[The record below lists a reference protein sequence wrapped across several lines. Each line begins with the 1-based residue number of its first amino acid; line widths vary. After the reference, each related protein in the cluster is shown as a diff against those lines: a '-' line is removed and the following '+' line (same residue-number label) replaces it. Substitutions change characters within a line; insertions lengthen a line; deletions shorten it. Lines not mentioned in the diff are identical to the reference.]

1 MLVTVSPELRSFVE
15 DHGGSVYVRC
25 RPNRCCRG
33 VTFLDA
39 SVEPPAILDDYLMFL
54 VDGVLVHAR
63 LPRALRP
70 HELQLTLEGRRRP
83 RPVASWDG
91 CAFIA

>member
-1 MLVTVSPELRSFVE
+1 VLVTVSSELRSFVE
-15 DHGGSVYVRC
+15 EQGGSVYVRC
-25 RPNRCCRG
+25 RRNRCCRG
-33 VTFLDA
+33 VTFLNA
-39 SVEPPAILDDYLMFL
+39 TLKPPASLDGYQMFL

>member
-1 MLVTVSPELRSFVE
+1 
-15 DHGGSVYVRC
+15 VYVRC
-25 RPNRCCRG
+25 RPNRRCRG

-39 SVEPPAILDDYLMFL
+39 GLEPPASLDDYLMFL

-70 HELQLTLEGRRRP
+70 HELQLTLEGGRRP

-91 CAFIA
+91 CAFVV